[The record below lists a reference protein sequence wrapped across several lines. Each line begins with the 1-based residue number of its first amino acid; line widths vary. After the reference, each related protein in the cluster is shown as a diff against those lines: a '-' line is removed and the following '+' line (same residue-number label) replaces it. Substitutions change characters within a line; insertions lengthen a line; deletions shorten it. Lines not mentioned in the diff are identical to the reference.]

1 MLNRMT
7 TKSPVPRY
15 RAHVS
20 GRVSPVARP
29 TVAFFRGLAWVLPL
43 SLALWASLVWALQR
57 LVG

>member
-7 TKSPVPRY
+7 TKSPVPRH
-15 RAHVS
+15 RVHVS
-20 GRVSPVARP
+20 GLVSPVARP

-43 SLALWASLVWALQR
+43 SLALWAALVWTLQR